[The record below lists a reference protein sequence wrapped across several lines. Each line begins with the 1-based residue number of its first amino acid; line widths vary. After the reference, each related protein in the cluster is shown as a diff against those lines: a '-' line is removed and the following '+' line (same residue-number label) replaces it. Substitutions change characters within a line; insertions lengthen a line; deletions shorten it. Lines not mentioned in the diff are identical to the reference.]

1 MFFYVFYSK
10 TNVFIIY
17 GTQVNRVLEKPSGQL
32 ATTITFD

>member
-17 GTQVNRVLEKPSGQL
+17 GFKEGGKWVG
-32 ATTITFD
+32 IDG